1 MFNGII
7 NDSNFA
13 PIAAKAYRIPQDVI
27 LKAIE
32 DYDKINERNDFLL
45 SICFS
50 MYIFYVKNINDSKM
64 PENEF
69 SKVFDEN
76 LMDFIFYTIRLISA
90 NGFEVTQYSIIG
102 NNKQLISALEL
113 LTGSVL
119 KDESLKLVMEFDIM
133 SETELLDIIAEYFK
147 MPKWLKEKI
156 KSNSRT
162 ERDYNVIIF
171 GELFKKYCFGIYK
184 KPFIS
189 EKELINAIA
198 KHSKEFLAFIISILN
213 KKGYNEEY
221 FNFPAGTFKR
231 LEENSELKLFK
242 I

>member
-13 PIAAKAYRIPQDVI
+13 SIAAIAYRIPQDVI
-27 LKAIE
+27 LKTIE

-45 SICFS
+45 STCFS
-50 MYIFYVKNINDSKM
+50 MYIFYVKNIDDSKM
-64 PENEF
+64 SENEF

-76 LMDFIFYTIRLISA
+76 LIDFIFYTIRLISA
-90 NGFEVTQYSIIG
+90 NGFAVTQYSPI
-102 NNKQLISALEL
+102 NNIKQLISTLES
-113 LTGSVL
+113 LTESVL
-119 KDESLKLVMEFDIM
+119 KDESLKLIMVFDLM

-171 GELFKKYCFGIYK
+171 DEMFKKYCEGIYK

-189 EKELINAIA
+189 EKEFIDAIA

-213 KKGYNEEY
+213 KKGYKEEY
-221 FNFPAGTFKR
+221 FNFPEGMFKKI
-231 LEENSELKLFK
+231 EEYSELKLFK
-242 I
+242 V